1 MPFVGR
7 DLHVIYPFTELQE
20 MRKEE
25 VEIFVRLTE
34 AQAFLFSL
42 SLRQFLCLCAFT
54 NNNNLSCSQIHSFTH
69 SLDRAIISRVFF

>member
-42 SLRQFLCLCAFT
+42 SLSLIVNFSVFAHL
-54 NNNNLSCSQIHSFTH
+54 QIIT
-69 SLDRAIISRVFF
+69 I